1 MAEEKK
7 LGFFS
12 LVALVIG
19 SMIGG
24 GIFNLAS
31 DMAAGAG
38 AFSIIVGWI
47 ITGIGMISLG
57 MSFQNLNMKRPDLD
71 GGVFSYARAGFGDFM
86 GFNSAWGYWL
96 SAFLGNVAYGTLLF
110 SSIGYFI
117 PVFEGGQNVA
127 SIIGASVMLWG
138 VHFLILRGVHSA
150 AIINLITTIAK
161 LIPVLVFIIAAIFA
175 FNIDIFQDGFWGDA
189 GSFSWSAVGSQ
200 VKSTMLVT
208 LWVFIGIE
216 GAVVFSSRA
225 KNRKDVGR
233 ATIIGLIGTLAIYI
247 MITLLSLGVMNQV
260 EVGQLQNPSM
270 AYILEHVV
278 GKWGAVLIN
287 LGLIISVLG
296 AWLGWTLLASEIPF
310 LAAKDKVF
318 PKWFGKENK
327 NKAPINA
334 LWLTNGLIQIFLLTF
349 IISDQAYTFAFS
361 LASSA
366 ILIPYAFSAFYQLK
380 YSWHSTES
388 DRMKNIIVGAV
399 ASIYGIWLVYAA
411 GLDFLLLTM
420 ILFAPGT
427 LVFRWVQKENNK
439 ERTFSKI
446 ELGIAILFVVLAI
459 YAIYQLATGNITI

>member
-38 AFSIIVGWI
+38 VISIIIGWI

-117 PVFEGGQNVA
+117 PTFEGGQNVA

-175 FNIDIFQDGFWGDA
+175 FNIDIFTDGFWGDA

-225 KNRKDVGR
+225 KNRKDVGK
-233 ATIIGLIGTLAIYI
+233 ATIVGLIGTLAIYI
-247 MITLLSLGVMNQV
+247 MITLLSLGVMNQAD
-260 EVGQLQNPSM
+260 VGELQNPSM
-270 AYILEHVV
+270 AYLLEHVV

-318 PKWFGKENK
+318 PKWFSKENK
-327 NKAPINA
+327 NQAPVNA

-349 IISDQAYTFAFS
+349 IISDQAYTFAYS

-366 ILIPYAFSAFYQLK
+366 ILIPYAFSAFYQFK
-380 YSWHSTES
+380 YSLHSTEA

-399 ASIYGIWLVYAA
+399 ASIYGIWLVFAA
-411 GLDFLLLTM
+411 GLSYLLLTM
-420 ILFAPGT
+420 ILFAPGI
-427 LVFRWVQKENNK
+427 LVFRWVQKENK
-439 ERTFSKI
+439 KDRIFTKAEMI
-446 ELGIAILFVVLAI
+446 IALAFVVLAI
-459 YAIYQLATGNITI
+459 FAIYELVAGNISI